1 MKKLSLVMI
10 MLGLLGLT
18 ALPAQAADF
27 EVQNT
32 MEDALYGGAIGAL
45 VGAGAMLVSSTPSK
59 NVSYIATGAGFGIII
74 GAIYGVNIATGAGF
88 GIIIGAIYGVTTGTR
103 ALAKVEDGQ
112 LQIAIP
118 IPELALTS
126 NSQALALNVPL
137 WESRF

>member
-32 MEDALYGGAIGAL
+32 LEDALYGGAIGAL

-59 NVSYIATGAGFGIII
+59 NVSY
-74 GAIYGVNIATGAGF
+74 IATGAGF

>member
-1 MKKLSLVMI
+1 MMKKLSLVMI

-74 GAIYGVNIATGAGF
+74 GAIYGV
-88 GIIIGAIYGVTTGTR
+88 TTGTR

>member
-74 GAIYGVNIATGAGF
+74 GAIYGV
-88 GIIIGAIYGVTTGTR
+88 TTGTR

>member
-1 MKKLSLVMI
+1 MKKLSLAMMMI
-10 MLGLLGLT
+10 GALGLT

-74 GAIYGVNIATGAGF
+74 GAIYGVA
-88 GIIIGAIYGVTTGTR
+88 TGTR
-103 ALAKVEDGQ
+103 ALASVEDGQ
-112 LQIAIP
+112 LQLNVPA
-118 IPELALTS
+118 PELAMS
-126 NSQALALNVPL
+126 SDGKALALNVPL

>member
-1 MKKLSLVMI
+1 MI

-74 GAIYGVNIATGAGF
+74 GAIYGV
-88 GIIIGAIYGVTTGTR
+88 TTGTR